1 MPFYCPIICNIS
13 YLHWPGFQIWLKAP
27 RSSTVL
33 CSASPRLWHTFP
45 PGWDLNTPVG
55 VVGDGWPCLY
65 MVMSSLQ
72 ESIYHLDSKWF
83 ERVPAITVFVSH
95 VLHLS
100 QSHQHRPFQTTSIP
114 NVFLAGDWV
123 RGVPHGANGL
133 SQERAYVTGLIAANL
148 VVSRCG
154 DGSQAKIIDT
164 EEDELHVQAA
174 KQAVKQARELVDA
187 LGIKSPFL

>member
-1 MPFYCPIICNIS
+1 M
-13 YLHWPGFQIWLKAP
+13 
-27 RSSTVL
+27 
-33 CSASPRLWHTFP
+33 
-45 PGWDLNTPVG
+45 
-55 VVGDGWPCLY
+55 
-65 MVMSSLQ
+65 
-72 ESIYHLDSKWF
+72 
-83 ERVPAITVFVSH
+83 
-95 VLHLS
+95 
-100 QSHQHRPFQTTSIP
+100 
-114 NVFLAGDWV
+114 FLAGDWV